1 MQWLRFRYL
10 NRSCQTGR
18 VSDVDDLTDA
28 VLTASRL
35 LVAVSAR
42 SLAAVE
48 ETLTLPQLRL
58 VVLLDSRGA
67 MSLTA
72 LADRLEVN
80 PSTAKRMIDR
90 LVASG
95 MVARAPSPTS
105 RREVVVVASEEGRR
119 VVREVMARRRAEI
132 GTIVAR
138 MPEHLRH
145 GLVEALT
152 AFAEAGGEP
161 RWSAR
166 DETAER
172 PRDGAVVD

>member
-1 MQWLRFRYL
+1 M
-10 NRSCQTGR
+10 
-18 VSDVDDLTDA
+18 SDVDDLTDA

-35 LVAVSAR
+35 LIAVSAR

-48 ETLTLPQLRL
+48 ETLTLPQLRM
-58 VVLLDSRGA
+58 VVLLDSRGP
-67 MSLTA
+67 MKLTA
-72 LADRLEVN
+72 LADLLEVN

-90 LVASG
+90 LITSD
-95 MVARAPSPTS
+95 MVGREPNPTS
-105 RREVVVVASEEGRR
+105 KREIVVAVTEQGRR
-119 VVREVMARRRAEI
+119 VVGEVMARRRAEI
-132 GTIVAR
+132 SRIVAR

-166 DETAER
+166 DESPERTRDHAE
-172 PRDGAVVD
+172 VD

>member
-1 MQWLRFRYL
+1 M
-10 NRSCQTGR
+10 
-18 VSDVDDLTDA
+18 SDVDDVTDA

-48 ETLTLPQLRL
+48 ETLTLPQLRM
-58 VVLLDSRGA
+58 VVLLDSRGP

-72 LADRLEVN
+72 LADLLEVN

-90 LVASG
+90 LIASG
-95 MVARAPSPTS
+95 MVEREQNPAS
-105 RREVVVVASEEGRR
+105 RREVVVVVSEEGRL
-119 VVREVMARRRAEI
+119 VVAEVTARRRAEI
-132 GTIVAR
+132 STIVAR

-166 DETAER
+166 DHADTA
-172 PRDGAVVD
+172 

>member
-1 MQWLRFRYL
+1 M
-10 NRSCQTGR
+10 
-18 VSDVDDLTDA
+18 SDVDDLTDA

-48 ETLTLPQLRL
+48 ETLTLPQFRM
-58 VVLLDSRGA
+58 VVLLDSRGP

-72 LADRLEVN
+72 LADLLQVN

-90 LVASG
+90 LVTSG
-95 MVARAPSPTS
+95 MVEREPNPATK
-105 RREVVVVASEEGRR
+105 REVVVVASAEGSR
-119 VVREVMARRRAEI
+119 VVRQVMARRRAEI
-132 GTIVAR
+132 STIVAR

-145 GLVEALT
+145 GLVQALT

-161 RWSAR
+161 RWSAA
-166 DETAER
+166 DETSQR
-172 PRDGAVVD
+172 PRDHAEVD

>member
-1 MQWLRFRYL
+1 M
-10 NRSCQTGR
+10 
-18 VSDVDDLTDA
+18 SDADDLTDA

-58 VVLLDSRGA
+58 VVLLDSRGP

-72 LADRLEVN
+72 LADLLEVN

-90 LVASG
+90 LVTAG
-95 MVARAPSPTS
+95 MVAREPNPTS
-105 RREVVVVASEEGRR
+105 RREVVVVVTGEGSR

-132 GTIVAR
+132 STIVAR

-145 GLVEALT
+145 GLVEALA

-166 DETAER
+166 DQTPER
-172 PRDGAVVD
+172 PRDRAEVD